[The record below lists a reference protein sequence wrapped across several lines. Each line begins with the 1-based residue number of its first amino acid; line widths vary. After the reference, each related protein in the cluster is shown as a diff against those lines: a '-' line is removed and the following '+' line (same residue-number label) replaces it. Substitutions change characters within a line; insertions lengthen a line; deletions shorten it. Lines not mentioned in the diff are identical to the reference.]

1 MTKPPVTQQYNAW
14 HRKKENDDSDVEGE
28 GDRQYPCL
36 GFLSQWQGWSIWQEH
51 SVSCPLL
58 GLFFVLISF
67 CFVSCG
73 LNCELVDAMACTLQI
88 WCDQMHLWPSLMWFT
103 SWNINI
109 PFIVVLNAVVL
120 SDGHLMSVVIEA
132 CDIWHQIQ
140 CKYWRSTRSLSPVLS
155 LSLYYL
161 LHRICWKESGQ

>member
-1 MTKPPVTQQYNAW
+1 MASKKVKRWFWCRRRRWQTVSLSGLLVTMAR
-14 HRKKENDDSDVEGE
+14 RKHLTGT
-28 GDRQYPCL
+28 QC
-36 GFLSQWQGWSIWQEH
+36 FLPFAG
-51 SVSCPLL
+51 
-58 GLFFVLISF
+58 FVLCANFLLF
-67 CFVSCG
+67 CLYCG
-73 LNCELVDAMACTLQI
+73 LNFELADAIACALQI
-88 WCDQMHLWPSLMWFT
+88 WCGQMHLWPSLMWFT
-103 SWNINI
+103 SWNINT

-140 CKYWRSTRSLSPVLS
+140 CKYWRLTRFLSLSLSPFLS